1 VRRGNPPQ
9 TRRVSQS
16 PFIFQFDDCFR
27 WKIAR
32 HIFVF
37 ERGFAANMMAI
48 EGRTNR
54 LDDAFSCLGM
64 ARWALQLSAKRTKLY
79 DCRHGPATLPL
90 RRRVLHVTDAR
101 ALRPP
106 TGTNRPRWPPV
117 RPNWSPLLHFPQI
130 IWLAM
135 KSSKPREWTEL
146 EVKTLISMSGQ
157 LHSAAEISK
166 SLGRHVGSVKTKAR
180 ELGLV
185 AVNKRSKSRR
195 WGAN

>member
-90 RRRVLHVTDAR
+90 RRRVLHVTAR
-101 ALRPP
+101 KSTAP
-106 TGTNRPRWPPV
+106 TYGNESSTLASCSPRLEP
-117 RPNWSPLLHFPQI
+117 I
-130 IWLAM
+130 IGFSVDHLA
-135 KSSKPREWTEL
+135 RD
-146 EVKTLISMSGQ
+146 EV
-157 LHSAAEISK
+157 
-166 SLGRHVGSVKTKAR
+166 V
-180 ELGLV
+180 
-185 AVNKRSKSRR
+185 
-195 WGAN
+195 